1 MSEDIVVRQAGLAD
15 VEDVAVL
22 FDEYRQFYRQSSDLA
37 GAAAYLTER
46 LERKE
51 SAIFL
56 ASDAKNGR
64 ILGFT
69 QLYPTFS
76 SISMKRVWILNDLF
90 VSEEQRGRG
99 AAQRLLDRAKAH
111 AAETGAKGL
120 ALSTAV
126 DNAVAQRLYE
136 RNGYVRETEFID
148 YFLSI

>member
-1 MSEDIVVRQAGLAD
+1 MSGDVVVRQADLAD
-15 VEDVAVL
+15 VEDAAVL

-37 GAAAYLTER
+37 GAVAYLTER

-51 SAIFL
+51 SSIFL
-56 ASDAKNGR
+56 ASDAKSGR

-69 QLYPTFS
+69 QLYPSFS

-90 VSEEQRGRG
+90 VTAEHRGRG
-99 AAQRLLDRAKAH
+99 AAQRLLERAKAH